1 MNLYASVIYAGIV
14 LNQGKGNLNLNGW
27 MGFSACAMNVM
38 SMFFLTFQP
47 DPLLHGYIKKYPS
60 IDIVNEDGI
69 RQKPVTRYMEDVD
82 DPHFREYAYRMA
94 RKLVERY
101 HNHPALLN
109 FGLCNELGSGYHSYS
124 ETARRELYSV
134 N

>member
-1 MNLYASVIYAGIV
+1 MDGV
-14 LNQGKGNLNLNGW
+14 
-27 MGFSACAMNVM
+27 FSLCNERDVHV
-38 SMFFLTFQP
+38 FLDLPTRP
-47 DPLLHGYIKKYPS
+47 APSWLHKKYPS

-69 RQKPVTRYMEDVD
+69 RQKPVTRYMEDVG

-101 HNHPALLN
+101 HNHPALLS
-109 FGLCNELGSGYHSYS
+109 FELCNELGSGYHSYS

>member
-14 LNQGKGNLNLNGW
+14 LNQGKGNLNLNSNGW
-27 MGFSACAMNVM
+27 MDEIFSLCNERDVHV
-38 SMFFLTFQP
+38 FLDLSTRP
-47 DPLLHGYIKKYPS
+47 APSWLHKKYPS

-69 RQKPVTRYMEDVD
+69 RQKPVTRYMEDVG

-101 HNHPALLN
+101 HNHPALLS

-124 ETARRELYSV
+124 ETA
-134 N
+134 